1 MEEDDEIGAATQL
14 AIDEAHAISARQI
27 SLLHSKLQGRP
38 LNCLPANGRWREED
52 PFEHASYISNF
63 HYGLQTRPARYTR
76 AALNATV
83 EPVSRGI
90 STRTTSLLLTMRLSR
105 KPNEILCR
113 LCSSSLNT
121 ERLGDLCVDALS
133 GHDGHRGA
141 TEIRRN
147 LRGTRYGGSGLLL
160 RCSPRTLAKHRP
172 ASVIFAAC

>member
-90 STRTTSLLLTMRLSR
+90 STPHYVFGFNNAAEPQTKRDSVSSVLV
-105 KPNEILCR
+105 KP
-113 LCSSSLNT
+113 
-121 ERLGDLCVDALS
+121 
-133 GHDGHRGA
+133 
-141 TEIRRN
+141 
-147 LRGTRYGGSGLLL
+147 
-160 RCSPRTLAKHRP
+160 
-172 ASVIFAAC
+172 